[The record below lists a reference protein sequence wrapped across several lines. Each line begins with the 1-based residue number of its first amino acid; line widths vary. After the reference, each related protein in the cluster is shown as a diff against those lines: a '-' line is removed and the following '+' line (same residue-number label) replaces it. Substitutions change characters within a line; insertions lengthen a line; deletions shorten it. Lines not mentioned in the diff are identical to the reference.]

1 MTAAFASSSYKV
13 HARAVA
19 GDSLCGAISK
29 RPKGAWNPILADNEA
44 DVTCARCLRMLRM
57 VLSMTER
64 DSRIRSQ
71 DRKDKD

>member
-1 MTAAFASSSYKV
+1 VTAAFASSSYKV

-29 RPKGAWNPILADNEA
+29 RPKGSWNPIVADSES

-64 DSRIRSQ
+64 DSRMRGH